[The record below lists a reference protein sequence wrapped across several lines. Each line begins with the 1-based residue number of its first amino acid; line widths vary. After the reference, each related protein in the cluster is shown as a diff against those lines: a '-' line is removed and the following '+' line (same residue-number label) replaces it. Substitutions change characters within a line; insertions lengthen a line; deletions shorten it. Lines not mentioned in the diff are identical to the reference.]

1 VRAASARPR
10 RLVPTLLSL
19 CLHRRWAHRQMH
31 RQCSIRCSTS
41 GAVRPST
48 HATANTG
55 GGPKEPCRSSP
66 RPQQRHASSRSMA
79 LASPS
84 QHPLATLCRLGYAAA
99 PRAALLAGGLTAH
112 SNPPC
117 RVSRPSPRQAER
129 RGTPAL
135 SAHGG
140 HLSPC
145 VTCDRMAAIHTL
157 AKEAGKGLL
166 RRRQPTESLTEAC
179 LVEGL
184 LHPSHT
190 APLRKLAFGSGCHDQ
205 VRMRM
210 YLRPRNMPTA

>member
-1 VRAASARPR
+1 
-10 RLVPTLLSL
+10 
-19 CLHRRWAHRQMH
+19 
-31 RQCSIRCSTS
+31 
-41 GAVRPST
+41 
-48 HATANTG
+48 
-55 GGPKEPCRSSP
+55 
-66 RPQQRHASSRSMA
+66 MA

-184 LHPSHT
+184 LHPSHA
-190 APLRKLAFGSGCHDQ
+190 APSGSSRSAAAATTKCACACICVRVTCRPPSASCVFVRFALTSVDGTHRSPSHLRLTYCCPSWTTLHRFTCTSTIWNVAASILMDIVLPVGS
-205 VRMRM
+205 R
-210 YLRPRNMPTA
+210 